1 VPVILRSWAV
11 TLAIVDGGVVR
22 SRLLYLTTSDYP
34 VLLSVVPSSGWQAC
48 GSGSVTGLDLCD
60 GGVIDDSIAEP
71 LTEIIWCTWYL
82 E

>member
-1 VPVILRSWAV
+1 
-11 TLAIVDGGVVR
+11 
-22 SRLLYLTTSDYP
+22 
-34 VLLSVVPSSGWQAC
+34 VVPSSGWQAC